1 MPIPSFPPRAEDTLK
16 SDSAG
21 IPGAAEVRNVVTIPQ
36 AGYDALAVKDAK
48 TLYIVTPDPAP

>member
-21 IPGAAEVRNVVTIPQ
+21 IPGAAEVRNVVTISQ
-36 AGYDALAVKDAK
+36 GDYDALAIKDAK
-48 TLYIVTPDPAP
+48 TLYVVTPDPE

>member
-36 AGYDALAVKDAK
+36 ADYDALAAKDPR
-48 TLYIVTPDPAP
+48 TLYIVTPDPS